1 VPKITATLPS
11 VKLPTS
17 TAWMSHIEAA
27 GSDGTIRVEVT
38 QFGPAVSVQQTWS
51 GGDGGMAG
59 TVIVTIVPFDDIGRI
74 HFHRP
79 MGIGDDTWT
88 VVVESAHGSFRE
100 TLNSPLRQRAMR
112 VLPAVQTTTSSVYF
126 AFGDPAEA
134 RNAYAYFLYHQ
145 QLGH

>member
-1 VPKITATLPS
+1 VA
-11 VKLPTS
+11 
-17 TAWMSHIEAA
+17 
-27 GSDGTIRVEVT
+27 TIRVEVT